1 MANNAGPVR
10 LGIFIFLGFLLFAV
24 GIFMIGKRG
33 AMFGSSFKVK
43 ANFGNVQG
51 LRNGALVRLN
61 GIDIGSVTSI
71 KIVPD
76 TTGRVEVTMN
86 LSEDIRRFIRTDS
99 KATIETE
106 GLVGNKVVVLVPGS
120 STAEIVSDGGYI
132 QTTEQPSF
140 GALLNETQGV
150 VEYTK
155 EMTKSLAEITEKVN
169 KGEGSFGKLLN
180 DNRLYNNAADLT
192 LQANTS
198 LKGITKEL
206 EKVTDLFNE
215 LGIGVEKVVTNVNST
230 VGKLD
235 TIMAG
240 VQEGKGILGQVLVNG
255 SKYDSI
261 FAATM
266 KNINTTSEAARLAAS
281 RMAENMEALKHNWL
295 FKGYFENRGYWDKA
309 EYEDDINKSLKELDE
324 KMKMI
329 NERIDELKKLEEKNK
344 Q

>member
-1 MANNAGPVR
+1 MSKNAAPVR
-10 LGIFIFLGFLLFAV
+10 LGIFIFLGFLLFAI

-33 AMFGSSFKVK
+33 AIFGSSFKVK
-43 ANFGNVQG
+43 ANFSNVQG

-61 GIDIGSVTSI
+61 GIDVGSVASI

-86 LSEDIRRFIRTDS
+86 LSEDIKRFIRTDT

-106 GLVGNKVVVLVPGS
+106 GLVGNKVVVLEPGS
-120 STAEIVSDGGYI
+120 SSTDMVSDGGYI
-132 QTTEQPSF
+132 QTKEQPSF
-140 GALLNETQGV
+140 SALLDETQGV
-150 VEYTK
+150 VQYTK

-169 KGEGSFGKLLN
+169 NGEGSIGKLLN
-180 DNRLYNNAADLT
+180 DNKLYNNAADLT
-192 LQANTS
+192 LQATAS

-206 EKVTDLFNE
+206 EKVTGLFDK
-215 LGIGVEKVVTNVNST
+215 LGVGVEKVVNNVNST
-230 VGKLD
+230 TGKLD
-235 TIMAG
+235 SIMAG
-240 VQEGKGILGQVLVNG
+240 VQQGKGILGQVLVNG

-261 FAATM
+261 FAITM
-266 KNINTTSEAARLAAS
+266 QNINTTSEAARLAAS

-309 EYEDDINKSLKELDE
+309 EYEDDINKNLKELDE
-324 KMKMI
+324 KMKLI
-329 NERIDELKKLEEKNK
+329 NERIDELKKLEGKNK

>member
-1 MANNAGPVR
+1 MVKNAAPVR
-10 LGIFIFLGFLLFAV
+10 LGIFILLGFLLFAI

-33 AMFGSSFKVK
+33 AIFGSSFQVK
-43 ANFGNVQG
+43 ANFSNVQG

-61 GIDIGSVTSI
+61 GIDIGSVSSI

-106 GLVGNKVVVLVPGS
+106 GLVGNKVVVIEAGS
-120 STAEIVSDGGYI
+120 GAAEMVNDGGYI

-140 GALLNETQGV
+140 SALLNETQGV

-169 KGEGSFGKLLN
+169 KGEGSIGRLLN
-180 DNRLYNNAADLT
+180 DSKLYNNAADLT
-192 LQANTS
+192 QQANTS

-206 EKVTDLFNE
+206 EKVTDLFDK
-215 LGIGVEKVVTNVNST
+215 LGVGVEKVLNNVNST
-230 VGKLD
+230 TAKLD
-235 TIMAG
+235 SIMAG
-240 VQEGKGILGQVLVNG
+240 VQQGKGILGQVLVNG

-261 FAATM
+261 FAVTM
-266 KNINTTSEAARLAAS
+266 QNINTTSEAARLAAS

-309 EYEDDINKSLKELDE
+309 EYQDEINKSLKDLDE
-324 KMKMI
+324 KMKLI
-329 NERIDELKKLEEKNK
+329 NERIDELKKLEGKNK

>member
-1 MANNAGPVR
+1 MSKNAAPVR
-10 LGIFIFLGFLLFAV
+10 LGIFIFLGFLLFAI

-33 AMFGSSFKVK
+33 AIFGSSFKVK
-43 ANFGNVQG
+43 ANFSNVQG

-61 GIDIGSVTSI
+61 GIDVGSVTSI

-86 LSEDIRRFIRTDS
+86 LSEDIKRFIRTDT

-106 GLVGNKVVVLVPGS
+106 GLVGNKVVVLEPGS
-120 STAEIVSDGGYI
+120 SSTDMVSDGGYI
-132 QTTEQPSF
+132 QTMEQPSF
-140 GALLNETQGV
+140 SALLNETQGV
-150 VEYTK
+150 VQYTK

-169 KGEGSFGKLLN
+169 KGEGSIGKLLN
-180 DNRLYNNAADLT
+180 DNKLYNNAADLT
-192 LQANTS
+192 LQASTS

-206 EKVTDLFNE
+206 EKVTGLFDK
-215 LGIGVEKVVTNVNST
+215 LGVGIEKVVNNVNST
-230 VGKLD
+230 TGKLD
-235 TIMAG
+235 SIMAG
-240 VQEGKGILGQVLVNG
+240 VQQGKGILGQVLVNG

-261 FAATM
+261 FAVTM
-266 KNINTTSEAARLAAS
+266 QNINTTSEAARLAAS

-309 EYEDDINKSLKELDE
+309 EYEDEINKNLKDLDE
-324 KMKMI
+324 KMKLI
-329 NERIDELKKLEEKNK
+329 NERIDELKKLQGKNK